1 MYVKKI
7 INSYFETNSY
17 IFEYKNSL
25 FIIDPG
31 SDINKIINSLENK
44 KLDYILLTHG
54 HMDHIGS
61 VKELIKLYNPKVY
74 LSILD
79 KDYINGNI
87 ILDPYFDKNNYNFK
101 FIDYS
106 NFNIDGIKIINTKG
120 HSKGSVSIYLEKE
133 GIIFTGDT
141 LFKGSFGRYDF
152 PGGNLKELKMSIN
165 QLFTLNNKTVIYP
178 GHGEK
183 TTIYDEKIAN
193 IIKFYKN
200 L

>member
-17 IFEYKNSL
+17 IFEYNNSL

-44 KLDYILLTHG
+44 KIDYILLTHG

-87 ILDPYFDKNNYNFK
+87 ILDPYFDKNNYNFE

-106 NFNIDGIKIINTKG
+106 NFNFDGIKIINTKG

-141 LFKGSFGRYDF
+141 LFKGSFGRFDF
-152 PGGNLKELKMSIN
+152 PLGNFKELKESIN
-165 QLFTLNNKTVIYP
+165 LLFSLDENVIIYP
-178 GHGEK
+178 GHGENSL
-183 TTIYDEKIAN
+183 ISIEKRQNMIN
-193 IIKFYKN
+193 FY
-200 L
+200 

>member
-44 KLDYILLTHG
+44 KIDYILLTHG

-61 VKELIKLYNPKVY
+61 VKELIKLYNPKVF
-74 LSILD
+74 LSNLD

-87 ILDPYFDKNNYNFK
+87 ILDPYFDKNNYNFE

-141 LFKGSFGRYDF
+141 LFKGSFGRFDF
-152 PGGNLKELKMSIN
+152 PLGNFKELKESIN
-165 QLFTLNNKTVIYP
+165 LLFSLDENVIIYP
-178 GHGEK
+178 GHGENSL
-183 TTIYDEKIAN
+183 ISIEKRQNMIN
-193 IIKFYKN
+193 FY
-200 L
+200 

>member
-31 SDINKIINSLENK
+31 SDLNKIINSLENK
-44 KLDYILLTHG
+44 KIDYILLTHG

-61 VKELIKLYNPKVY
+61 VKDLIKLYNPKVY
-74 LSILD
+74 LSKED
-79 KDYINGNI
+79 EDYINGKI
-87 ILDPYFDKNNYNFK
+87 ILDPYFNKNNYNFEY
-101 FIDYS
+101 IDYS
-106 NFNIDGIKIINTKG
+106 NFNIEGIKIINTKG

-141 LFKGSFGRYDF
+141 LFKGSFGRFDF
-152 PGGNLKELKMSIN
+152 PLGSFKELKESIKL
-165 QLFTLNNKTVIYP
+165 LFSLDDNVIIYP
-178 GHGEK
+178 GHGENSV
-183 TTIYDEKIAN
+183 ISIEKSEN
-193 IIKFYKN
+193 IINFY
-200 L
+200 

>member
-31 SDINKIINSLENK
+31 SDLNKIIASLENK

-61 VKELIKLYNPKVY
+61 VKDLIKLYNPKVY
-74 LSILD
+74 LSKED
-79 KDYINGNI
+79 EDYISGKI
-87 ILDPYFDKNNYNFK
+87 ILDPYFNKNNYNFEY
-101 FIDYS
+101 IDYS
-106 NFNIDGIKIINTKG
+106 NFNIEGIKIINTKG

-133 GIIFTGDT
+133 GVIFTGDT
-141 LFKGSFGRYDF
+141 LFKGSFGRFDF
-152 PGGNLKELKMSIN
+152 PLGSFKELKESIKL
-165 QLFTLNNKTVIYP
+165 LFSLDDNVIIYP
-178 GHGEK
+178 GHGENSV
-183 TTIYDEKIAN
+183 ISIEKSENMIN
-193 IIKFYKN
+193 FY
-200 L
+200 

>member
-7 INSYFETNSY
+7 INSYFKTNSY

-31 SDINKIINSLENK
+31 SDLNKIINSLENK

-61 VKELIKLYNPKVY
+61 VKDLIKLYNPKVY
-74 LSILD
+74 LSKED
-79 KDYINGNI
+79 EDYISGKI
-87 ILDPYFDKNNYNFK
+87 ILDPYFNKNNYNFEY
-101 FIDYS
+101 IDYS
-106 NFNIDGIKIINTKG
+106 NFNIEGIKIINTKG

-141 LFKGSFGRYDF
+141 LFKGSFGRFDF
-152 PGGNLKELKMSIN
+152 PLGNFKELKESIKL
-165 QLFTLNNKTVIYP
+165 LFSLDENVIIYP
-178 GHGEK
+178 GHGENSV
-183 TTIYDEKIAN
+183 ISIEKSEN
-193 IIKFYKN
+193 IINFY
-200 L
+200 

>member
-25 FIIDPG
+25 FVIDPG
-31 SDINKIINSLENK
+31 SDLNKIVNSLENK

-54 HMDHIGS
+54 HMDHICS

-74 LSILD
+74 LSKED
-79 KDYINGNI
+79 DDYVNGKI
-87 ILDPYFDKNNYNFK
+87 ILDPYFNKNNYNFEY
-101 FIDYS
+101 IDYS
-106 NFNIDGIKIINTKG
+106 NFNIEGIKIINTKG

-141 LFKGSFGRYDF
+141 LFKGSFGRFDF
-152 PGGNLKELKMSIN
+152 PLGNFKELKESIKL
-165 QLFTLNNKTVIYP
+165 LFSLDDNVIIYP
-178 GHGEK
+178 GHGENSL
-183 TTIYDEKIAN
+183 ISIEKSENMIN
-193 IIKFYKN
+193 FY
-200 L
+200 

>member
-17 IFEYKNSL
+17 IFEFNNSL

-74 LSILD
+74 LSNLD

-87 ILDPYFDKNNYNFK
+87 ILDPYFDKNNYNFE

-152 PGGNLKELKMSIN
+152 PLGNFKELKESIN
-165 QLFTLNNKTVIYP
+165 LLFSLDENVIIYP
-178 GHGEK
+178 GHGENSL
-183 TTIYDEKIAN
+183 ISIEKRQNMIN
-193 IIKFYKN
+193 FY
-200 L
+200 

>member
-17 IFEYKNSL
+17 IFEYNNSL

-44 KLDYILLTHG
+44 KIDYILLTHG

-61 VKELIKLYNPKVY
+61 VKELIKLYNPKVF
-74 LSILD
+74 LSNLD

-87 ILDPYFDKNNYNFK
+87 ILDPYFDKNNYNFE

-141 LFKGSFGRYDF
+141 LFKGSFGRFDF
-152 PGGNLKELKMSIN
+152 PLGNFKELKESIN
-165 QLFTLNNKTVIYP
+165 LLFSLDENVIIYP
-178 GHGEK
+178 GHGENSL
-183 TTIYDEKIAN
+183 ISIEKRQNMIN
-193 IIKFYKN
+193 FY
-200 L
+200 

>member
-17 IFEYKNSL
+17 IFEYNNSL

-87 ILDPYFDKNNYNFK
+87 ILDPYFDKNNYNFE

-141 LFKGSFGRYDF
+141 LFKGSFGRFDF
-152 PGGNLKELKMSIN
+152 PLGNFKELKESIN
-165 QLFTLNNKTVIYP
+165 LLFSLDENVIIYP
-178 GHGEK
+178 GHGENSL
-183 TTIYDEKIAN
+183 ISIEKRQNMIN
-193 IIKFYKN
+193 FY
-200 L
+200 

>member
-17 IFEYKNSL
+17 IFEYNNSL

-61 VKELIKLYNPKVY
+61 VKELIKLYNPKVF
-74 LSILD
+74 LSNLD

-87 ILDPYFDKNNYNFK
+87 ILDPYFDKNNYNFE

-106 NFNIDGIKIINTKG
+106 NFNIDGIKIINT
-120 HSKGSVSIYLEKE
+120 
-133 GIIFTGDT
+133 
-141 LFKGSFGRYDF
+141 
-152 PGGNLKELKMSIN
+152 
-165 QLFTLNNKTVIYP
+165 
-178 GHGEK
+178 
-183 TTIYDEKIAN
+183 
-193 IIKFYKN
+193 
-200 L
+200 

>member
-17 IFEYKNSL
+17 IFEYNNSL

-74 LSILD
+74 LSIFD

-87 ILDPYFDKNNYNFK
+87 ILDPYFNKNNYNFE

-152 PGGNLKELKMSIN
+152 PLGNFKELKESIN
-165 QLFTLNNKTVIYP
+165 LLFSLDENVIIYP
-178 GHGEK
+178 GHGENSL
-183 TTIYDEKIAN
+183 ISIEKRQNMIN
-193 IIKFYKN
+193 FY
-200 L
+200 

>member
-17 IFEYKNSL
+17 IFEYNNSL

-44 KLDYILLTHG
+44 KIDYILLTHG

-74 LSILD
+74 LSFLD

-87 ILDPYFDKNNYNFK
+87 ILDPYFDKNNYNFE

-141 LFKGSFGRYDF
+141 LFKGSFGRFDF
-152 PGGNLKELKMSIN
+152 PLGNFKELKESIN
-165 QLFTLNNKTVIYP
+165 LLFSLDENVIIYP
-178 GHGEK
+178 GHGENSL
-183 TTIYDEKIAN
+183 ISIEKRQNMIN
-193 IIKFYKN
+193 FY
-200 L
+200 

>member
-87 ILDPYFDKNNYNFK
+87 ILDPYFDKNNYNFE

-133 GIIFTGDT
+133 EIIFTGDT
-141 LFKGSFGRYDF
+141 LFKGSFGRFDF
-152 PGGNLKELKMSIN
+152 PLGNFKELKESIN
-165 QLFTLNNKTVIYP
+165 LLFSLDENVIIYP
-178 GHGEK
+178 GHGENSL
-183 TTIYDEKIAN
+183 ISIEKRQNMIN
-193 IIKFYKN
+193 FY
-200 L
+200 

>member
-17 IFEYKNSL
+17 IFEFNNSL

-87 ILDPYFDKNNYNFK
+87 ILDPYFDKNNYNFE

-133 GIIFTGDT
+133 EIIFTGDT
-141 LFKGSFGRYDF
+141 LFKGSFGRFDF
-152 PGGNLKELKMSIN
+152 PLGNFKELKESIN
-165 QLFTLNNKTVIYP
+165 LLFSLDENVIIYP
-178 GHGEK
+178 GHGENSL
-183 TTIYDEKIAN
+183 ISIEKRQNMIN
-193 IIKFYKN
+193 FY
-200 L
+200 

>member
-17 IFEYKNSL
+17 IFEYNNSL

-54 HMDHIGS
+54 HMDHIVS

-87 ILDPYFDKNNYNFK
+87 ILDPYFDKNNYNFE

-141 LFKGSFGRYDF
+141 LFKGSFGRFDF
-152 PGGNLKELKMSIN
+152 PLGNFKELKESIN
-165 QLFTLNNKTVIYP
+165 LLFSLDENVIIYP
-178 GHGEK
+178 GHGENSL
-183 TTIYDEKIAN
+183 ISIEKRQNMIN
-193 IIKFYKN
+193 FY
-200 L
+200 

>member
-17 IFEYKNSL
+17 IFEYNNSL

-44 KLDYILLTHG
+44 KIDYILLTHG

-61 VKELIKLYNPKVY
+61 VKELIKLYNPKVF
-74 LSILD
+74 LSNLD

-87 ILDPYFDKNNYNFK
+87 ILDPYFDNNNYNFE

-106 NFNIDGIKIINTKG
+106 NFNFDGIKIINTKG

-141 LFKGSFGRYDF
+141 LFKGSFGRFDF
-152 PGGNLKELKMSIN
+152 PLGNFKELKESIN
-165 QLFTLNNKTVIYP
+165 LLFSLDENVIIYP
-178 GHGEK
+178 GHGENSL
-183 TTIYDEKIAN
+183 ISIEKRQNMIN
-193 IIKFYKN
+193 FY
-200 L
+200 

>member
-17 IFEYKNSL
+17 IFEYNNSL

-87 ILDPYFDKNNYNFK
+87 ILDPYFDKNNYNFE

-133 GIIFTGDT
+133 EIIFTGDT
-141 LFKGSFGRYDF
+141 LFKGSFGRFDF
-152 PGGNLKELKMSIN
+152 PLGNFKELKESIN
-165 QLFTLNNKTVIYP
+165 LLFSLDENVIIYP
-178 GHGEK
+178 GHGENSL
-183 TTIYDEKIAN
+183 ISIEKRQNMIN
-193 IIKFYKN
+193 FY
-200 L
+200 

>member
-17 IFEYKNSL
+17 IFEYNNSL

-74 LSILD
+74 LSNLD

-87 ILDPYFDKNNYNFK
+87 ILDPYFDKNNYNFE

-133 GIIFTGDT
+133 EIIFTGDT
-141 LFKGSFGRYDF
+141 LFKGSFGRFDF
-152 PGGNLKELKMSIN
+152 PLGNFKE
-165 QLFTLNNKTVIYP
+165 
-178 GHGEK
+178 
-183 TTIYDEKIAN
+183 
-193 IIKFYKN
+193 
-200 L
+200 

>member
-17 IFEYKNSL
+17 IFEYNNSL

-74 LSILD
+74 LSNLD

-87 ILDPYFDKNNYNFK
+87 ILDPYFDKNNYNFE

-133 GIIFTGDT
+133 RIIFTGDT

-152 PGGNLKELKMSIN
+152 PLGNFKELKESIN
-165 QLFTLNNKTVIYP
+165 LLFSLDENVIIYP
-178 GHGEK
+178 GHGENSL
-183 TTIYDEKIAN
+183 ISIEKRQNMIN
-193 IIKFYKN
+193 FY
-200 L
+200 

>member
-17 IFEYKNSL
+17 IFDYNNSL

-44 KLDYILLTHG
+44 KIDYILLTHG

-61 VKELIKLYNPKVY
+61 VKELIKLYNPKVF
-74 LSILD
+74 LSNLD

-87 ILDPYFDKNNYNFK
+87 ILDPYFDKNNYNFE

-106 NFNIDGIKIINTKG
+106 NFNFDGIKIINTKG

-141 LFKGSFGRYDF
+141 LFKGSFGRFDF
-152 PGGNLKELKMSIN
+152 PLGNFKELKESIN
-165 QLFTLNNKTVIYP
+165 LLFSLDENVIIYP
-178 GHGEK
+178 GHGENSL
-183 TTIYDEKIAN
+183 ISIEKRQNMIN
-193 IIKFYKN
+193 FY
-200 L
+200 

>member
-17 IFEYKNSL
+17 IFEYNNSL

-44 KLDYILLTHG
+44 KIDYILLTHG

-87 ILDPYFDKNNYNFK
+87 ILDPYFDKNNYNFE

-141 LFKGSFGRYDF
+141 LFKGSFGRFDF
-152 PGGNLKELKMSIN
+152 PLGNFKELKESIN
-165 QLFTLNNKTVIYP
+165 LLFSLDENVIIYP
-178 GHGEK
+178 GHGENSL
-183 TTIYDEKIAN
+183 ISIEKRQNMIN
-193 IIKFYKN
+193 FY
-200 L
+200 

>member
-17 IFEYKNSL
+17 IFEYNNSL

-74 LSILD
+74 LSNLD

-87 ILDPYFDKNNYNFK
+87 ILDPYFDKNNYNFE

-141 LFKGSFGRYDF
+141 LFKGSFGRFDF
-152 PGGNLKELKMSIN
+152 PLGNFKELKESIN
-165 QLFTLNNKTVIYP
+165 LLFSLDENVIIYP
-178 GHGEK
+178 GHGENSL
-183 TTIYDEKIAN
+183 ISIEKRQNMIN
-193 IIKFYKN
+193 FY
-200 L
+200 

>member
-44 KLDYILLTHG
+44 KIDYILLTHG

-87 ILDPYFDKNNYNFK
+87 ILDPYFDKNNYNFE

-141 LFKGSFGRYDF
+141 LLKGSFGRFDF
-152 PGGNLKELKMSIN
+152 PLGNFKELKESIN
-165 QLFTLNNKTVIYP
+165 LLFSLDENVIIYP
-178 GHGEK
+178 GHGENSL
-183 TTIYDEKIAN
+183 ISIEKRQNMIN
-193 IIKFYKN
+193 FY
-200 L
+200 

>member
-17 IFEYKNSL
+17 IFEYNNSL

-44 KLDYILLTHG
+44 KIDYILLTHG

-79 KDYINGNI
+79 KGYINGNI
-87 ILDPYFDKNNYNFK
+87 ILDPYFDKNNYNFE

-141 LFKGSFGRYDF
+141 LFKGSFGRFDF
-152 PGGNLKELKMSIN
+152 PLGNFKELKESIN
-165 QLFTLNNKTVIYP
+165 LLFSLDENVIIYP
-178 GHGEK
+178 GHGENSL
-183 TTIYDEKIAN
+183 ISIEKRQNMIN
-193 IIKFYKN
+193 FY
-200 L
+200 

>member
-17 IFEYKNSL
+17 IFEFNNSL

-87 ILDPYFDKNNYNFK
+87 ILDPYFDKNNYNFE

-141 LFKGSFGRYDF
+141 LFKGSFGRFDF
-152 PGGNLKELKMSIN
+152 PLGNFKELKESIN
-165 QLFTLNNKTVIYP
+165 LLFSLDENVIIYP
-178 GHGEK
+178 GHGENSL
-183 TTIYDEKIAN
+183 ISIEKRQNMIN
-193 IIKFYKN
+193 FY
-200 L
+200 

>member
-17 IFEYKNSL
+17 IFEFNNSL

-74 LSILD
+74 LSNLD
-79 KDYINGNI
+79 NDYINGNI
-87 ILDPYFDKNNYNFK
+87 ILDPYFDKNNYNFD

-106 NFNIDGIKIINTKG
+106 NFNIEGIKIINTKG

-152 PGGNLKELKMSIN
+152 PLGNFKELKESIN
-165 QLFTLNNKTVIYP
+165 LLFSLDENVIIYP
-178 GHGEK
+178 GHGENSL
-183 TTIYDEKIAN
+183 ISIEKRQNMIN
-193 IIKFYKN
+193 FY
-200 L
+200 

>member
-17 IFEYKNSL
+17 IFEYNNSL

-74 LSILD
+74 LSNLD

-87 ILDPYFDKNNYNFK
+87 ILDPYFNKNNYNFE

-152 PGGNLKELKMSIN
+152 PLGNFKELKESIN
-165 QLFTLNNKTVIYP
+165 LLFSLDENVIIYP
-178 GHGEK
+178 GHGENSL
-183 TTIYDEKIAN
+183 ISIEKRQNMIN
-193 IIKFYKN
+193 FY
-200 L
+200 

>member
-17 IFEYKNSL
+17 IFEYNNSL

-87 ILDPYFDKNNYNFK
+87 ILDPYFDKNNYNF
-101 FIDYS
+101 
-106 NFNIDGIKIINTKG
+106 
-120 HSKGSVSIYLEKE
+120 
-133 GIIFTGDT
+133 
-141 LFKGSFGRYDF
+141 
-152 PGGNLKELKMSIN
+152 
-165 QLFTLNNKTVIYP
+165 
-178 GHGEK
+178 
-183 TTIYDEKIAN
+183 
-193 IIKFYKN
+193 
-200 L
+200 

>member
-17 IFEYKNSL
+17 IFEYNNSL

-61 VKELIKLYNPKVY
+61 VKELIKLYNPKVF
-74 LSILD
+74 LSNLD

-87 ILDPYFDKNNYNFK
+87 ILDPYFDKNNYNFE

-141 LFKGSFGRYDF
+141 LFKGSFGRFDF
-152 PGGNLKELKMSIN
+152 PLGNFKELKESIN
-165 QLFTLNNKTVIYP
+165 LLFSLDENVIIYP
-178 GHGEK
+178 GHGENSL
-183 TTIYDEKIAN
+183 ISIEKRQNMIN
-193 IIKFYKN
+193 FY
-200 L
+200 

>member
-17 IFEYKNSL
+17 IFEYNNSL

-44 KLDYILLTHG
+44 KIDYILLTHG

-61 VKELIKLYNPKVY
+61 VKELIKLYNPKVF

-87 ILDPYFDKNNYNFK
+87 ILDPYFDKNNYNFE

-106 NFNIDGIKIINTKG
+106 NFNFDGIKIINTKG

-141 LFKGSFGRYDF
+141 LFKGSFGRFDF
-152 PGGNLKELKMSIN
+152 PLGNFKELKESIN
-165 QLFTLNNKTVIYP
+165 LLFSLDENVIIYP
-178 GHGEK
+178 GHGENSL
-183 TTIYDEKIAN
+183 ISIEKRQNMIN
-193 IIKFYKN
+193 FY
-200 L
+200 

>member
-31 SDINKIINSLENK
+31 SDLNKIINSLENK
-44 KLDYILLTHG
+44 KIDYILLTHG

-61 VKELIKLYNPKVY
+61 VKDLIKLYNPKVY
-74 LSILD
+74 LSKED
-79 KDYINGNI
+79 EDYINGKI
-87 ILDPYFDKNNYNFK
+87 ILDPYFNKNNYNFEY
-101 FIDYS
+101 IDYS
-106 NFNIDGIKIINTKG
+106 NFNIEGIKIINTKG

-141 LFKGSFGRYDF
+141 LFKGSFGRFDF
-152 PGGNLKELKMSIN
+152 PLGNFKELKESIKL
-165 QLFTLNNKTVIYP
+165 LFSLDENVIIYP
-178 GHGEK
+178 GHGENSV
-183 TTIYDEKIAN
+183 ISIEKSEN
-193 IIKFYKN
+193 IINFY
-200 L
+200 